1 MVTSGAFSSSA
12 QEVKHMRPRQNPLR
26 GVAGG
31 LFIIGLAFA
40 FFFSRDQGVLF
51 LPILFFALAASTVI
65 GAFSTYNP
73 RGVYSGLHGAVW
85 LAGIG
90 LCFLIGFWPW
100 ILLPIGV
107 SSILGALLRP
117 ITTGIGNMGMMA
129 PPLQAPNQPPYQP
142 PASGPAPVTYQEG
155 GRDFPYPPDNQSAGQ

>member
-1 MVTSGAFSSSA
+1 
-12 QEVKHMRPRQNPLR
+12 MRSQQNPMR

-31 LFIIGLAFA
+31 IFIIGLAFA
-40 FFFSRDQGVLF
+40 FFFSRTQGDLF
-51 LPILFFALAASTVI
+51 LPIFFFALAVSTLI

-73 RGVYSGLHGAVW
+73 RGVYSGLQGAAW
-85 LAGIG
+85 LAGLA

-107 SSILGALLRP
+107 SAILGALLKP

-129 PPLQAPNQPPYQP
+129 PPLQAPYQPPYQAPYPP
-142 PASGPAPVTYQEG
+142 PAQEPAPATYQEG
-155 GRDFPYPPDNQSAGQ
+155 GREFPYPPDNQSVGQ